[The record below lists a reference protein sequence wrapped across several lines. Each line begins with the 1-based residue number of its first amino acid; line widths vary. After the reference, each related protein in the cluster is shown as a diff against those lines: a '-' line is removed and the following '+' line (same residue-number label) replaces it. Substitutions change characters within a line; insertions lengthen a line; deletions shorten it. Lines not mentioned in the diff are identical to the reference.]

1 MVPLN
6 EWLKPPRSLLLYLFL
21 LTLVSVSA
29 LAWFGWKLLTQE
41 RMVEAQHVEERLEQ
55 AADRITATLRGMLA
69 ETGERVA
76 APKWDAPKWAAGRED
91 VLVQVGAN
99 SLMVYPRDRLLFWPM
114 AAPQPEAPPAAF
126 AEGERL
132 EFQENDLRKAA
143 EWYQHAAN
151 SPDAAVRAGA
161 LMRLARVWRKA
172 GGALWTQRAADAYTD
187 LAAIEG
193 VKVAGVAGEL
203 VAKHALAELSASRE
217 DGAQLLG
224 KLRAASWQLTRGQF
238 EFYWSEAAR
247 LASISAS
254 AKGAAPPPEGVALSD
269 AVAQIWEERGHDSGA
284 RGQRTIWVDGR
295 PFLLIWREA
304 GQRRATLITSP
315 ETILQQAFAGDPVV
329 AAATDSDGRLVAGRK
344 AGAAS
349 GLGHAVV
356 RTAAES
362 QLPWTLYVAPAEGA
376 SDPGT
381 QARQR
386 FLMLA
391 TSIMVLFLIAG
402 TYFVA
407 RAIRREAQVS
417 RMQSEFV
424 SAVSHEFRSPL
435 TSMRQL
441 SEILALGR
449 VPTES
454 RRQVYYDTL
463 VRETARLQRL
473 VEALLNFGRMEAGA
487 RQYHFEEINAA
498 SLVHGVVSEFEPQL
512 ASAGRHIELH
522 GSEDGCRIEADPEAM
537 SVALRNLVDNALK
550 YSWDQPAVW
559 VEWGKEN
566 ERVAIRVRDQGAGI
580 APEEMKAIFR
590 KFVRGSAAMAGN
602 VKGSGVGLAMVRH
615 IVAAH
620 GGDLLVES
628 EPGEGTTF
636 TVLLRAVDRA

>member
-6 EWLKPPRSLLLYLFL
+6 EWLKAPRSLLLYLFL

-41 RMVEAQHVEERLEQ
+41 RMVEAQRVEERLEQ

-99 SLMVYPRDRLLFWPM
+99 SLSVYPRDRLLFWPM
-114 AAPQPEAPPAAF
+114 AGPQPEAPPTAF

-132 EFQENDLRKAA
+132 EFQEVDLRRAA
-143 EWYQHAAN
+143 EWYQRAAN
-151 SPDAAVRAGA
+151 SSDTAVRAGA
-161 LMRLARVWRKA
+161 LMRLARVWRKVGGEYGTRRA
-172 GGALWTQRAADAYTD
+172 GDVYAD

-193 VKVAGVAGEL
+193 VKVAGVAADL
-203 VAKHALAELSASRE
+203 VARHALAELSGQRE
-217 DGAQLLG
+217 DAVQLLG
-224 KLRAASWQLTRGQF
+224 RLRAAAWQLTPGQF
-238 EFYWSEAAR
+238 EFYWGEAAR
-247 LASISAS
+247 LAGVSAS
-254 AKGAAPPPEGVALSD
+254 KGAAPPPESVALSD
-269 AVAQIWEERGHDSGA
+269 AVAQVWEERGHDPGA

-295 PFLLIWREA
+295 PFLLIWRET

-315 ETILQQAFAGDPVV
+315 ETILKQAFAGDPVV

-344 AGAAS
+344 ARAAS

-356 RTAAES
+356 RTAGES
-362 QLPWTLYVAPAEGA
+362 QLPWTLYVSAVEGA
-376 SDPGT
+376 TDPGT

-391 TSIMVLFLIAG
+391 ISIMVAFLISG

-407 RAIRREAQVS
+407 RAVRREAEVS

-449 VPTES
+449 VPTEN
-454 RRQVYYDTL
+454 RRQVYYETL

-487 RQYHFEEINAA
+487 RQYHFEEISAA

-522 GSEDGCRIEADPEAM
+522 GSEDACRIEADPEAM
-537 SVALRNLVDNALK
+537 SVVLRNLVDNALK
-550 YSWDQPAVW
+550 YSWDQPVVW

-566 ERVAIRVRDQGAGI
+566 ERVAIRVHDQGAGI

-590 KFVRGSAAMAGN
+590 KFVRGSAAAAGN

-615 IVAAH
+615 IVDAH